1 MKQERLKLLI
11 KELLKEELKD
21 SKTLVDE
28 ALYVG
33 YNPLEKIKGALFHWV
48 AVPFNGQNIICNLR
62 CPNATQ
68 IEQCGN
74 ISNIVPEEDDDK
86 KSDEIDYDRIIK
98 IRNYQEA
105 LCKLVFNIPTFDNI
119 ASLMNIDFVI
129 SDKKKELAEIT
140 GYYEENK
147 KKLSISEQ
155 NAIDI
160 KIRTLD
166 LQLGFFLPD
175 DTMAFITKWA
185 MGNDISDIKKLNRDM
200 FLRAAL
206 IADRYKKAPS
216 DYISGIYTDYNKTE
230 IDAYAISILNDFK
243 QQKQVESDSKHNW
256 ILGGRSKNA
265 GEFLSG
271 KSGRN

>member
-1 MKQERLKLLI
+1 MNKERLRLLI

-28 ALYVG
+28 ALYAG
-33 YNPLEKIKGALFHWV
+33 YSPIEKIRGALFHWV

-74 ISNIVPEEDDDK
+74 ISNIVPEKDDGKDGG
-86 KSDEIDYDRIIK
+86 EVDYDQVIK

-105 LCKLVFNIPTFDNI
+105 LCKLVFNVPTFDNI
-119 ASLMNIDFVI
+119 ASLMDIDFVI

-147 KKLSISEQ
+147 KKLSANEQ

-216 DYISGIYTDYNKTE
+216 DYISGIYTDYNKAE
-230 IDAYAISILNDFK
+230 IDAYAIAILNDFK
-243 QQKQVESDSKHNW
+243 QQKQIESDSKHNW
-256 ILGGRSKNA
+256 ILGGRGKSA
-265 GEFLSG
+265 GEFLPG
-271 KSGRN
+271 NSGRK